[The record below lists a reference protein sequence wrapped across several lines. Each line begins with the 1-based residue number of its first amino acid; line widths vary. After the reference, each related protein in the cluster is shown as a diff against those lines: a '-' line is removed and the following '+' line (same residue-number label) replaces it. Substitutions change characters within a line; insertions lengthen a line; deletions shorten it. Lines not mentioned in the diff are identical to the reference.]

1 MGPSKVSGAVA
12 ASEGRF
18 RPSWRLH
25 EVGSPSREVAELRSR
40 YSVPGTRLAV
50 STTARFSEDPLPD
63 AEASGSL
70 SWASTPLRGSPR
82 RPRRSPAR
90 LRLPSWGFAPLQRH
104 ESGGPLFPGFQPR
117 FVPPPGFLTLLTG
130 CSLRTSRSRGPV
142 PLMGFTLQS
151 VSPPQSRSPF
161 GAVALLLFLTSR
173 HPALRTRRSR
183 CPAAPGPC
191 SLRRSVP
198 ARGRNPGWADALMG
212 FAASPERF
220 LARRGDGFPPPSLM
234 PFRPSDSGRPTARSS
249 RASPN
254 ARVDRI
260 SRACQLS

>member
-1 MGPSKVSGAVA
+1 MGLARPPERSRNFVA
-12 ASEGRF
+12 AIRF
-18 RPSWRLH
+18 PAPVSPFRRPHGFPKIRY
-25 EVGSPSREVAELRSR
+25 PAPKRRE
-40 YSVPGTRLAV
+40 
-50 STTARFSEDPLPD
+50 
-63 AEASGSL
+63 L
-70 SWASTPLRGSPR
+70 SWAQTPLRGSPR

-90 LRLPSWGFAPLQRH
+90 LRLPSWGFVPLQRH
-104 ESGGPLFPGFQPR
+104 ESGGPLFPGVQTR
-117 FVPPPGFLTLLTG
+117 SVPPAGFLTLLTA
-130 CSLRTSRSRGPV
+130 CSLRTARPRGPV

-161 GAVALLLFLTSR
+161 GAVALLLFPASR

-183 CPAAPGPC
+183 CPAAPRRC

-198 ARGRNPGWADALMG
+198 TRGRNLGEADALMG

-220 LARRGDGFPPPSLM
+220 LVRRGDGFPPPSLM

-254 ARVDRI
+254 ARVGKI